1 MKSVY
6 QHIKSFVLTIGLF
19 VISQQI
25 FAQTLS
31 DSEIKRNVSDI
42 SNPLQSIAKLEPHVF
57 EYSNDKYKEL
67 RLPTG
72 AQYGFTVENL
82 QAVFPSLVKTENRS
96 YLVGK
101 NLSRQTTVKSIDF
114 EGLIPILVASIQQLQ
129 NEVELLKAEVQALKN
144 K

>member
-1 MKSVY
+1 MKSIY
-6 QHIKSFVLTIGLF
+6 QYIKSIVLTIGLF

-31 DSEIKRNVSDI
+31 DSEIKKNVSDI
-42 SNPLQSIAKLEPHVF
+42 SNPLQSIAKLEPGIF
-57 EYSNDKYKEL
+57 EYNSDKYKEL
-67 RLPTG
+67 RLPSGTH
-72 AQYGFTVENL
+72 YGFTIENI
-82 QAVFPSLVKTENRS
+82 QAVFPSLVKTENKS

-101 NLSRQTTVKSIDF
+101 NLSRQATVKTVNF

-129 NEVELLKAEVQALKN
+129 NELDLLRAEVQSLKN

>member
-25 FAQTLS
+25 FTQTLS

-67 RLPTG
+67 RLPAG

-82 QAVFPSLVKTENRS
+82 QTVFPSLVKTERKS

-101 NLSRQTTVKSIDF
+101 NLSREATVKSIDF

-129 NEVELLKAEVQALKN
+129 NEVELLKAEVQALKS

>member
-1 MKSVY
+1 MKSIY
-6 QHIKSFVLTIGLF
+6 QHFKNIVLIIGLF

-25 FAQTLS
+25 FAQTLN
-31 DSEIKRNVSDI
+31 DSEIKKNVSDI
-42 SNPLQSIAKLEPHVF
+42 SNPLQSIAKLEPRVF
-57 EYSNDKYKEL
+57 EYSTDKYKEL

-72 AQYGFTVENL
+72 TQYGFTVENI
-82 QAVFPSLVKTENRS
+82 QAVFPSLVKTESKS

-101 NLSRQTTVKSIDF
+101 NLTRQATVKSIDF

-129 NEVELLKAEVQALKN
+129 NEVSLLKEEVQALKN